1 MLHFRSNKGL
11 QPILS
16 LGAFCLVFVA
26 AQLFAQQRSATPT
39 ITVTVNKSMV
49 FRLAERAKRVSV
61 SQPQIADVVVVAPSQ
76 LLINGKAVG
85 TTSLI
90 LFDEK
95 GDVSNYNLIVTP
107 DVEALRAELRV
118 VLPNEKVEVSTS
130 GSSIVLRGEVS
141 NEVVYDK
148 VLEIVA
154 TYLPPKPPAAVAPS
168 TTTNISV
175 RGGRQQPNITGMSFA
190 GGGQLAFTEESSLD
204 EVERWD
210 DKRRLQGIID
220 LLVIKEVRQ
229 IELDVIVAEVATSKL
244 REIGFDFFLNA
255 THVSAATLNGS
266 QSGFSSALSQA
277 QAADANNAARIVAGA
292 ATSGILAYAT
302 RGFSLTS
309 LYRLFQNRD
318 VAEILAQ
325 PRLVMK
331 NGRSGGFLAGGEFPV
346 VTTLSDQ
353 IDVQYKPFGVRLDFV
368 PTLTW
373 SDRIDLRV
381 FPEVSE
387 IDPTVAVQGVP
398 GLKVRRT
405 VNRVELSEGE
415 SLVIGGL
422 LDRRILKD
430 LTKFPLLGDIPILGA
445 LFRSTRFRN
454 EESEL
459 VFVITPRI
467 VTALKPGEKPRLPS
481 IEKYDDPDIRQ
492 VPLPESSDE
501 RRPPSAGATIP

>member
-1 MLHFRSNKGL
+1 MLRFRLHKGL
-11 QPILS
+11 VQIMGFAALS
-16 LGAFCLVFVA
+16 LAFVTTPIMA
-26 AQLFAQQRSATPT
+26 AQQSVTPT
-39 ITVTVNKSMV
+39 ISVTVNKSMV

-61 SQPQIADVVVVAPSQ
+61 SQPQVADVVVVAPSQ

-90 LFDEK
+90 VFDDK
-95 GDVSNYNLIVTP
+95 GEVANYDLIVTP
-107 DVEALRAELRV
+107 DVGALRAQLRV
-118 VLPNEKVEVSTS
+118 MLPNEKVEVSTS
-130 GSSIVLRGEVS
+130 GPALVLKGEVS

-168 TTTNISV
+168 STTNISV
-175 RGGRQQPNITGMSFA
+175 RGGRVSQPNITGVSFA
-190 GGGQLAFTEESSLD
+190 GGGQLAFTEESSLGD
-204 EVERWD
+204 VERWE
-210 DKRRLQGIID
+210 DKRHMDGVID

-229 IELDVIVAEVATSKL
+229 IELDVIVAEVATNKL
-244 REIGFDFFLNA
+244 REIGFDFLLNTA
-255 THVSAATLNGS
+255 HVNSNTFNGS
-266 QSGFSSALSQA
+266 QSGFPTRLFQ
-277 QAADANNAARIVAGA
+277 DIDDKGKLIFGA
-292 ATSGILAYAT
+292 ATSGILTYAT

-309 LYRLFQNRD
+309 LYRLLQNRD
-318 VAEILAQ
+318 ITEILAQ

-346 VTTLSDQ
+346 VTTTSDT
-353 IDVQYKPFGVRLDFV
+353 IDIQFKPFGVRLDFV

-373 SDRIDLRV
+373 SERVDLRV

-387 IDPTVAVQGVP
+387 IDQSVAVQGVP

-454 EESEL
+454 QESEL

-467 VTALKPGEKPRLPS
+467 VKALKPGEKPQLPS

-492 VPLPESSDE
+492 VPLPDSADE
-501 RRPPSAGATIP
+501 KRSTSRGATIP